1 VSLACLLLV
10 FCLPMQSLLSQGCS
24 TVNDPATRTKVGQ
37 QMPSITVTDTEGKLF
52 SLASQRGKV
61 VLINFWA
68 TWCGPCKMEIPRLE
82 REVWQTYKSSPN
94 FAMVA
99 IARDQTVDD
108 IVVFQQRNGF
118 TYPIAPDPGRS
129 TYALFAESGIPRS
142 YLVDPNGK
150 ILLQTVGY
158 CFSDFER
165 MKQEIDRQ
173 LSAIHR

>member
-1 VSLACLLLV
+1 
-10 FCLPMQSLLSQGCS
+10 MQSLLAQGCS
-24 TVNDPATRTKVGQ
+24 TVNDPATRTKIGQ

-99 IARDQTVDD
+99 IAREQTLND
-108 IVVFQQRNGF
+108 IVFFRALNGF
-118 TYPIAPDPGRS
+118 TYPIAPDPERA
-129 TYALFAESGIPRS
+129 TYALFADSGIPRS

-150 ILLQTVGY
+150 ILFQSVGY
-158 CFSDFER
+158 CVLDFDR

-173 LSAIHR
+173 LLAIQETHK